1 MQRQNNDQTAGKC
14 QIHGT
19 KKEMGG
25 LGEVIFIGII
35 EFDPSFK
42 GSLTCVWR
50 KGSGEVKGGGHSFIS
65 SFSRCIYYVP
75 DTVLGIGHRVEKG
88 QFFCPCG
95 TYFLVGEDG
104 RTADK

>member
-14 QIHGT
+14 QINGT

-50 KGSGEVKGGGHSFIS
+50 KGSGRSKEEAIHSS
-65 SFSRCIYYVP
+65 LHS
-75 DTVLGIGHRVEKG
+75 
-88 QFFCPCG
+88 
-95 TYFLVGEDG
+95 
-104 RTADK
+104 ADLSIMCQTLF